1 MTTMPSLVI
10 TLLLLGFT
18 GDFATG
24 GQGNPQAPAPPA
36 PPAAP
41 ADAAKSIQLFPERE
55 KVLDLLQNRL
65 QKHADMAGRPSSTV
79 VCGMTVIA
87 ADPGIDPKIVH
98 PVPEDAANYKI
109 RRIEPPVCNQPAPG
123 R

>member
-1 MTTMPSLVI
+1 MTTMRWLVI
-10 TLLLLGFT
+10 TLLLLGVA
-18 GDFATG
+18 GDVATE
-24 GQGNPQAPAPPA
+24 GQRNPQPPA
-36 PPAAP
+36 QPAAP

-55 KVLDLLQNRL
+55 KALDLLQNRL

-98 PVPEDAANYKI
+98 PVPEDTASYKI